1 MTSVFSVIG
10 VFCFGIS
17 AYIYLYDEFKIKFG
31 KIPAILVVLYV
42 PVVYIL
48 LSFLLYS

>member
-17 AYIYLYDEFKIKFG
+17 AYIYLYDAFKIEFG
-31 KIPAILVVLYV
+31 TIPSILVVLYV

-48 LSFLLYS
+48 LSVLLYS